1 MNLLGKSDKKI
12 PGNQLFM
19 LHAFKIVVVLLW
31 VVLFAV
37 LLQRDY
43 FVKNIDIQE
52 STILLKSRQE
62 SYAGVYFNNEHIG
75 YVKNNIVKNND
86 GTLSIAQHADLHLY
100 IAKQNYPVQMD
111 VTAQLTSGFLLKQFS
126 FALSSPFYEM
136 TAEGEVDG
144 SRVSFVLSTG
154 RSVVRDSVQLDSPPF
169 LSINQRGYLLE
180 QNLQPGEKI
189 KIAYFDPLSLSGKDT
204 IVVYKGVEKTLV
216 KGRILLLHRFE
227 EKFSGM
233 RISSW
238 LDDNGKVIKE
248 ESPAGFIFLAEP
260 EFKAT
265 AIRKKGTDI
274 LQSVAVPFKGD
285 LSDIGARDTIAF
297 QLQLPEDVVFDLDGG
312 RQHVQGDIITLS
324 KESTPAVDASSCVG
338 HEKDRAP
345 TAYIQSNHQKIIN
358 LAEEITATSDSAIG
372 KVRAIAAWVYE
383 NLEKRPVL
391 GIPDSVATL
400 DLMKGDCNE
409 HAVLFAAL
417 SRAVGIPARIAA
429 GVTYHKN
436 AFYYHAWNEV
446 CVGGS
451 WLSLDTTVNQL
462 PADLGHIRF
471 VVGGT
476 HEQIR
481 IGALLGK
488 LKINPVE

>member
-1 MNLLGKSDKKI
+1 MVHKLKI
-12 PGNQLFM
+12 AL
-19 LHAFKIVVVLLW
+19 VLLW
-31 VVLFAV
+31 LILFAT

-43 FVKNIDIQE
+43 FVKKIDVKE
-52 STILLKSRQE
+52 DKLLLQSRQE
-62 SYAGVYFNNEHIG
+62 SYAGVYFKNERIG
-75 YVKNNIVKNND
+75 YVKNNISQNED
-86 GTLSIAQHADLHLY
+86 GSMSIIQHADLHLY
-100 IAKQNYPVQMD
+100 ISKQNYPVQMD
-111 VTAQLTSGFLLKQFS
+111 VKAQLSPGFLLQQFT
-126 FALSSPFYEM
+126 FALSSPFYKM

-144 SRVSFVLSTG
+144 TRVTFLLSTG
-154 RSVVRDSVQLDSPPF
+154 RSEVRDSVELGSPPF
-169 LSINQRGYLLE
+169 LSINQRGYLLK
-180 QNLQPGEKI
+180 QGLQPGEKV
-189 KIAYFDPLSLSGKDT
+189 KIAYFDPLSLTGKDT
-204 IVVYKGVEKTLV
+204 IVVYKGREKTLI
-216 KGRILLLHRFE
+216 KGRIQLLHHFE

-265 AIRKKGTDI
+265 AIRRKGKDI
-274 LQSVAVPFKGD
+274 LQSVAVPFSGNLAGIKAMNS
-285 LSDIGARDTIAF
+285 LML

-312 RQHVQGDIITLS
+312 RQNFQGDVITLT
-324 KESTPAVDASSCVG
+324 KESVPDAKAKICMG
-338 HEKDRAP
+338 HENDLAP
-345 TAYIQSNHQKIIN
+345 TAYIKSKHQRIID
-358 LAEEITATSDSAIG
+358 LAGEITAKSDSDMG
-372 KVRAIAAWVYE
+372 KVRAIADWVFG

-391 GIPDSVATL
+391 GIPDAVATL

-417 SRAVGIPARIAA
+417 CRAVGIPARIAA
-429 GVTYHKN
+429 GVTYHEN

-446 CVGGS
+446 CVGGG

-476 HEQIR
+476 KEQIR

-488 LKINPVE
+488 LKIHPVRVNQGPGSKYD